1 MNVSEVRTH
10 WEALR
15 IRLEREAEARKSS
28 QEAVVALSRAYA
40 LLSAEERCEI
50 DPLLSEWALSV
61 DENKRFHALAI
72 IADHRIRSALP
83 ALCEL
88 ANVLERSTTPS
99 GPYELA
105 KVMRV
110 MGQLNALSVR

>member
-1 MNVSEVRTH
+1 MNASEVRAR

-15 IRLEREAEARKSS
+15 IRLEREAEARKFP
-28 QEAVVALSRAYA
+28 QEAVLELSREYA
-40 LLSAEERCEI
+40 LLPAEERCEI
-50 DPLLSEWALSV
+50 DSLLSDWALSV
-61 DENKRFHALAI
+61 DENKRFHALAV

-88 ANVLERSTTPS
+88 ADVLERSTAPS

-110 MGQLNALSVR
+110 IGQLNALPAR